1 MALSEQQESERR
13 AQRIEDKKEVTGKIS
28 DTTRFVA
35 FGLLVAFYSIH
46 AAGEGFAAQLKQQ
59 WFLLLAMGLSA
70 ALAILCDYLQYV
82 FGLMSVEQAL
92 KRETLDYD
100 NESCAYRARKFM
112 FDAKQWLVVVGAALL
127 VIMVALTFFAAKAA
141 GAPSA

>member
-1 MALSEQQESERR
+1 MALSEKEQGERR
-13 AQRIEDKKEVTGKIS
+13 AKRIAEKQEVSGKIS

-46 AAGEGFAAQLKQQ
+46 AAAEGFAGQLKQQ
-59 WFLLLAMGLSA
+59 WFLLLIMGLSA

-82 FGLMSVEQAL
+82 FGLRSVEQAL
-92 KRETLDYD
+92 KRVTLDYD
-100 NESCAYRARKFM
+100 DESFSYRARKFM
-112 FDAKQWLVVVGAALL
+112 FDAKQWLVIAGAGIL
-127 VIMVALTFFAAKAA
+127 VIMVALTVCATNSA